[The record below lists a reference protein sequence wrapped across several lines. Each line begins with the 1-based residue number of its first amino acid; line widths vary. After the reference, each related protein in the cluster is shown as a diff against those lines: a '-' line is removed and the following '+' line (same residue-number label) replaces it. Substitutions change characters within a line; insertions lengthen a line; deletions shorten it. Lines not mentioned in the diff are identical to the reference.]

1 MFLQIHT
8 PAKDMSMDQEVFT
21 VGFRGTIHTK
31 NITRLL
37 AQNVHA
43 RAMGIGQ
50 MLLEVGVK
58 VIVVG
63 TTSARSAL
71 SKVS

>member
-1 MFLQIHT
+1 
-8 PAKDMSMDQEVFT
+8 MDQEMFT
-21 VGFRGTIHTK
+21 VGGRGTTHTK
-31 NITRLL
+31 NITRHL

-43 RAMGIGQ
+43 SAMGIGQ

-58 VIVVG
+58 VIAVG

-71 SKVS
+71 SKVSY